1 MASIQR
7 TFGESGFAQ
16 IRSLDQERYPVILIV
31 SRVRSVTE
39 FTVITSNVS
48 SQDDLLSQLI
58 NVVEAF
64 RVQQAQ
70 DIRDEQEREARELV
84 KREQDAAYEASLN
97 ADRAKD
103 QAKKALELQKQRE
116 EREQLDKLAQV
127 EVPNL

>member
-1 MASIQR
+1 M
-7 TFGESGFAQ
+7 
-16 IRSLDQERYPVILIV
+16 ILIV

-103 QAKKALELQKQRE
+103 QAKKALEMQKQRE
-116 EREQLDKLAQV
+116 EKEQLDKLAQV
-127 EVPNL
+127 EVSRVS